1 MKKIYFLCLIVGW
14 FFYGCGPGVILPA
27 LVGGGVAMKVND
39 AVIDQTTKEIRTI
52 RVKTTD
58 LEKLKED
65 IKRIVEAEG
74 YKFYNSGER
83 EVKLERENCFKIKFS
98 RVSEYVKLE
107 ISDCS
112 ILWNQFPGG
121 KMGTAMEKGLILDQI
136 RQGLAKKY
144 KVLI

>member
-1 MKKIYFLCLIVGW
+1 MKKIYFLCLIVVL
-14 FFYGCGPGVILPA
+14 FSYGCGGVVIPA

-39 AVIDQTTKEIRTI
+39 TVIDQGTKEIRTI

-58 LEKLKED
+58 LEGLKKE
-65 IKRIVEAEG
+65 IKEIMGSEG
-74 YKFYNSGER
+74 YKVYNSGER
-83 EVKLERENCFKIKFS
+83 EIKLERENCFKIKFS

-112 ILWNQFPGG
+112 FFWNQFPGG
-121 KMGTAMEKGLILDQI
+121 KMGTAMEKSLILDQI
-136 RQGLAKKY
+136 RQGLAKRY